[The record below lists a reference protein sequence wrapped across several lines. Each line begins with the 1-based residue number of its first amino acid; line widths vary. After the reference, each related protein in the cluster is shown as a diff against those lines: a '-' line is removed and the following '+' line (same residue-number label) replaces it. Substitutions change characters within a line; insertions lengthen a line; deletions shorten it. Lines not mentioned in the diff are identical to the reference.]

1 MSHYCLK
8 TIKSFGFTP
17 KMIDQYLGEPTI
29 VSNPH
34 YKSAAPMKLWER
46 DLVDRVRELYNSEL
60 QINLAKRAKT
70 LESREKRKS
79 AKRSLLEFYLENY
92 SYNLDEY
99 SACHLVEVAFQTGAI
114 ATSVFKS
121 CDLTI
126 NLVAGYLADEEDI
139 RIQKEFA
146 ASESVYIK
154 IYNQVRNA
162 LKASELV
169 LETIQNVQNIIEDW
183 EREERQ
189 KAEKQ
194 QIERVRIKLM
204 QQAFFEYIQENFD
217 TFFAHA
223 RINAN
228 AIQESHLNASKT
240 KKRKQL
246 KRNIKYVWLRI
257 QNYAKSQNPNFAN
270 TPIIENCG
278 HFYQQILSYVNTV
291 LHEKQQILGNK

>member
-1 MSHYCLK
+1 M
-8 TIKSFGFTP
+8 
-17 KMIDQYLGEPTI
+17 
-29 VSNPH
+29 
-34 YKSAAPMKLWER
+34 
-46 DLVDRVRELYNSEL
+46 
-60 QINLAKRAKT
+60 
-70 LESREKRKS
+70 
-79 AKRSLLEFYLENY
+79 
-92 SYNLDEY
+92 
-99 SACHLVEVAFQTGAI
+99 
-114 ATSVFKS
+114 
-121 CDLTI
+121 
-126 NLVAGYLADEEDI
+126 
-139 RIQKEFA
+139 
-146 ASESVYIK
+146 
-154 IYNQVRNA
+154 
-162 LKASELV
+162 KASELV

-278 HFYQQILSYVNTV
+278 QFYQQILSYVNTV
-291 LHEKQQILGNK
+291 LHEKQGIWGISR